1 MQITIER
8 EAFLRVME
16 AMGRVTPKV
25 ASIPIIENVMFEAK
39 DGNVVVTSSDMEVM
53 LRGRLSCKAE
63 FEPFCMPQK
72 LVTDFVKMCDKS
84 FTTVEIEVNEQFI
97 VHIKCGT
104 AECTVAGC
112 SGKEFPQMDT
122 LKGTEKPVLELD
134 AKGFVDGVSH
144 IAWAVGNDDLRPV
157 MMGVNLRKLDDE
169 NVKLCCTNAHVLSTY
184 VVSGEGDVDVTIPRK
199 VIGVIG
205 SGIVSADRI
214 KVYETGRNMAAML
227 GEYMLY
233 FRLVDQKYPSYENV
247 IPKDNPIVAKV
258 NKDVFLASAK
268 RSSLFSGATTGLV
281 ALRFERNAMGDIFV
295 ISSEDLD
302 YGKSAKETLDCVVE
316 GGDITIGVNAK
327 NLMAC
332 LGAIDGDVVVLRMSE
347 PRRAIMIGGEDER
360 HESLVMPVMLA

>member
-1 MQITIER
+1 MQITFEKD
-8 EAFLRVME
+8 AFLRVME

-25 ASIPIIENVMFEAK
+25 ASMPILENVLFESK

-53 LRGRLSCKAE
+53 LRGRLQSKAE
-63 FEPFCMPQK
+63 FEPFCMPHK
-72 LVTDFVKMCDKS
+72 LVTDFVKMSNKS
-84 FTTVEIEVNEQFI
+84 FTTVEIDVNEQFI
-97 VHIKCGT
+97 VQVKCGT

-134 AKGFVDGVSH
+134 AKGFVGGVSH

-169 NVKLCCTNAHVLSTY
+169 NVKMCCTNAHVLSTY
-184 VVSGEGDVDVTIPRK
+184 VVAGEGDVDVTIPRK

-205 SGIVSADRI
+205 SGIVSTDRI

-233 FRLVDQKYPSYENV
+233 FRLVDSKYPNYEAV
-247 IPKDNPIVAKV
+247 IPKENNIVAKV
-258 NKDVFLASAK
+258 NKDVFLSSVK
-268 RSSLFSGATTGLV
+268 RSGLFSNASTGTI
-281 ALRFERNAMGDIFV
+281 ALRFERNALGDIFV
-295 ISSEDLD
+295 VSSEDLD
-302 YGKSAKETLDCVVE
+302 FGKSAKETLDCEVE
-316 GGDITIGVNAK
+316 GGDIAIGVNSK
-327 NLMAC
+327 FLTAC
-332 LGAIDGDVVVLRMSE
+332 LGAIEGDVVTIRMSE
-347 PRRAIMIGGEDER
+347 PNRALLIGGEDER